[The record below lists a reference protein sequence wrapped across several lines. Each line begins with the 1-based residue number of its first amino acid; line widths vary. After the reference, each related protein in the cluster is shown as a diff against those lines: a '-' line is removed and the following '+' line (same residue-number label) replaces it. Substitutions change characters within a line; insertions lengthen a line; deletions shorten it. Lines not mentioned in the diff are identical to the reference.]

1 MSLSQQEIK
10 WIQDAAGVI
19 PQIDAALDIE
29 NLKAK
34 KLAKARDTV
43 DKNVGSISV
52 GENFKVEVLSDFLKM
67 KVEMASITGDPN
79 EEFDTGHDSGSM
91 TEGLDK
97 DSYTKL
103 MHAQSII
110 AGVTADLRNSNN
122 PTTNKPL
129 FTDKEISDAIW
140 QPLKRQKLI
149 PENAIPDRY
158 SEVSRTF
165 SGASGDL
172 ELRVSA
178 FTDSLKGNEDTLHK
192 LGVAKEVV
200 QTLGS
205 VAGGIISGIGGAG
218 DLTQFYAA
226 EAMVK
231 GITSIVGGSLTLA
244 QSGVKGEFDKKHC
257 DSIAKVFCTMAADGI
272 NAICS
277 VGSREQGYDL
287 GKCIAYAVATASS
300 GPSIYAKITA
310 KPPNYTGIIDDIG
323 DMVIGALNAYDY
335 EVKSKGGSDQESD
348 GIRLNEMGMA
358 IGGAVKGA
366 RTLIDA
372 AVKKAKGG
380 ELTPEDLLKI
390 MQTFAKEL
398 ANTMTYVSYDD
409 YKSKIEEQAI
419 EKDTG
424 TTDPNSEAY
433 KQGKEEAETEADPT
447 AFKDLDEAWGGAEL
461 IMQDLQKNAGSAPGF
476 SAMDKLYKAAN
487 QGPEAL
493 AKCIKEDPAC
503 KGMEKMAAL
512 LEKRNKEI
520 QQQAL
525 ATFDQEMEESERNF
539 RDMLNRSETGDSEK
553 DAEAIEA
560 LLVEMKKDQ
569 MVVDLAFQIASA
581 GGAVVSGMAG
591 FFPPLG
597 AVSSSIELMKNI
609 YKAVKHFQAFAEWQ
623 DNVRDAKSAMSVQVE
638 AMTNRMDWSGKKGA
652 DEVISALEN
661 AAKAVSS
668 AMSLAGP
675 FAPAGMA
682 MSGAVT
688 GFSALRQIITKM
700 VREAE
705 VKEGWK
711 LYRSARENPEDRKL
725 IRKAMRQNPTLSKY
739 VIAWGAVVE
748 NDPIAKSAMKK
759 CGLTEETLSN
769 KNTNVSKVVT
779 FLETMY
785 PEDPTTIE
793 PNKKAKWYPGK
804 VEYNSVSFATFAG
817 AAETNAS
824 PKLKKGEATSLL
836 REFTRF
842 DTYRD
847 AAAKAQAEWQKAA
860 TEAQKD
866 PAPDGAAEAEQKA
879 ENAWSAALDAA
890 LNSSQVLL
898 NTLKSS
904 QPKADGDATHAEFTA
919 YCRALVPTGIAYVSK
934 FKREREGI
942 GVEAED

>member
-1 MSLSQQEIK
+1 M
-10 WIQDAAGVI
+10 
-19 PQIDAALDIE
+19 
-29 NLKAK
+29 
-34 KLAKARDTV
+34 
-43 DKNVGSISV
+43 
-52 GENFKVEVLSDFLKM
+52 GENFKVDVLSDFLKM
-67 KVEMASITGDPN
+67 KVEMSSITGDPN
-79 EEFDTGHDSGSM
+79 EEFDTGHDSENM
-91 TEGLDK
+91 TGGLDK

-103 MHAQSII
+103 INAQSII
-110 AGVTADLRNSNN
+110 AGVTTDLRNANN

-129 FTDKEISDAIW
+129 FTDKEISEAIW

-158 SEVSRTF
+158 SEVSSTF
-165 SGASGDL
+165 AGASGEV
-172 ELRVSA
+172 ELRVMA

-200 QTLGS
+200 ATLGS
-205 VAGGIISGIGGAG
+205 VAAGVISGVGGAG
-218 DLTQFYAA
+218 DLTQMYGA
-226 EAMVK
+226 EALIK
-231 GITSIVGGSLTLA
+231 GITSVVGGSLTLA
-244 QSGVKGEFDKKHC
+244 QTGVKGEFDKKHC
-257 DSIAKVFCTMAADGI
+257 DAIAKVFCTMASDGI
-272 NAICS
+272 NAAFGM
-277 VGSREQGYDL
+277 GSRESGYDL
-287 GKCIAYAVATASS
+287 GKCIAYAVGAASS

-323 DMVIGALNAYDY
+323 DMVVAAMNAYDY
-335 EVKSKGGSDQESD
+335 DVKSSGGNDQESD

-358 IGGAVKGA
+358 IGGAIKSA

-380 ELTPEDLLKI
+380 ELTPEDLLKV
-390 MQTFAKEL
+390 MQSFAKEL

-424 TTDPNSEAY
+424 TTDPNSETY
-433 KQGKEEAETEADPT
+433 KKGKEEAETEVDPT

-461 IMQDLQKNAGSAPGF
+461 VMQDLQKNAGSAPGF

-493 AKCIKEDPAC
+493 AKVIKEDPAC

-520 QQQAL
+520 QAQAL
-525 ATFDQEMEESERNF
+525 ATFDQEMQESERNF

-560 LLVEMKKDQ
+560 LVIEMKKDQ
-569 MVVDLAFQIASA
+569 MVVDLAFQIATA

-609 YKAVKHFQAFAEWQ
+609 YKAVQHFKAYAEWQ
-623 DNVRDAKSAMSVQVE
+623 ENVRDAKSAMSVQME

-652 DEVISALEN
+652 DEVVSALEN

-688 GFSALRQIITKM
+688 GFSALRQLITKM

-711 LYRSARENPEDRKL
+711 LYRSARENPEDRKTV
-725 IRKAMRQNPTLSKY
+725 RKAMRQNPTLSKY

-759 CGLTEETLSN
+759 CGLSEETLSN

-804 VEYNSVSFATFAG
+804 VDYNSVSFATFVG
-817 AAETNAS
+817 AAETSAS
-824 PKLKKGEATSLL
+824 PKLKKGEAMSLL
-836 REFTRF
+836 KEFTRF
-842 DTYRD
+842 DTYKD
-847 AAAKAQAEWQKAA
+847 TAAKAQAAWQKAA
-860 TEAQKD
+860 TDAQK
-866 PAPDGAAEAEQKA
+866 PGATDQEKQAEQKA
-879 ENAWSAALDAA
+879 EDAWGAALDAA
-890 LNSSQVLL
+890 LNSSRVLL
-898 NTLKSS
+898 NTLKSAK
-904 QPKADGDATHAEFTA
+904 PMADSDAAHAEFIS
-919 YCRALVPTGIAYVSK
+919 YCRALVPTGIAYVNK
-934 FKREREGI
+934 FKREREGL
-942 GVEAED
+942 GVQAED